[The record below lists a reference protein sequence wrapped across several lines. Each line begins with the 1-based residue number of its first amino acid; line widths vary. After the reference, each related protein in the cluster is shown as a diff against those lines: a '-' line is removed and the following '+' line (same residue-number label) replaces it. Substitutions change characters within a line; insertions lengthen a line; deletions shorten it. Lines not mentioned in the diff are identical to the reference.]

1 MSSGTLPELS
11 SFLIFH
17 GTFIH
22 SINPQEVDFV
32 LNGLIVVSPVGKIIL
47 LRRNVG
53 RANVEHHLKTLPE
66 ISSDVESLPIRFL
79 KHGEFLVPGFIDT
92 HNHAP
97 QWLQRG
103 TGRGLQLMD
112 WLNKVTFPHESKF
125 ENPDYARKMYASCV
139 DGFLQQGVTTA
150 AYYGS
155 LHGEA
160 TKILADIC
168 LAKGQ
173 RALVGK
179 CNMVRNAPDFYCDK
193 SNQESVEV
201 TEEFIA
207 HVKKIDPTAQLV
219 QPILTPRFAICCD
232 EELLDGIGQIAAR
245 EKEIM
250 IQTHFNETKQ
260 EVSFTKELFP
270 QFDNEADLYEHFGL
284 FNNRT
289 IMAHCIYP
297 TEYEIGK
304 LKALDVG
311 VAHCPV
317 STTTGGEWSAAPI
330 RKYLDLGLKVG
341 LGTDSGGGFSSSIL
355 DAARQAYI
363 TSLGKEL
370 LTDGKYKA
378 LSLNECFY
386 LATLGGAK
394 VCNLEHKIGTFEV
407 GKEFDAL
414 EISTLLEKTQCTPV
428 EDDDSMETIFEKF
441 LMTGDD
447 RNIVQVF
454 VRGRSVKA

>member
-1 MSSGTLPELS
+1 MACSLPGLPT
-11 SFLIFH
+11 FLIFH

-22 SINPQEVDFV
+22 SVNSQDVDIIS
-32 LNGLIVVSPVGKIIL
+32 NGLLVVSPAGEIIL

-53 RANVEHHLKTLPE
+53 RADIAGSLKTLQE
-66 ISSDVESLPIRFL
+66 ISPDVESSPIRFL
-79 KHGEFLVPGFIDT
+79 KRGEFLVPGFIDT

-103 TGRGLQLMD
+103 TGRGLQVMD
-112 WLNKVTFPHESKF
+112 WLNKITFPHESKF
-125 ENPDYARKMYASCV
+125 EDPSYARKMYTSCV
-139 DGFLQQGVTTA
+139 NGFLQQGVTTA

-168 LAKGQ
+168 LSKGQ

-179 CNMVRNAPDFYCDK
+179 CNMERNAPDFYRDK
-193 SNQESVEV
+193 TNKESLEA
-201 TEEFIA
+201 TEDFIA

-232 EELLDGIGQIAAR
+232 EELLEGIGKIAAR
-245 EKEIM
+245 EKGIM
-250 IQTHFNETKQ
+250 IQTHFNATKQ
-260 EVSFTKELFP
+260 EIALTKELFP
-270 QFDNEADLYEHFGL
+270 QFDNEADLYESFGL

-297 TEYEIGK
+297 NEYEIGR
-304 LKALDVG
+304 LKAQDVG

-317 STTTGGEWSAAPI
+317 STTTGGEWGAAPI
-330 RKYLDLGLKVG
+330 RKYLDLGLNVG

-355 DAARQAYI
+355 DSAKQAFI
-363 TSLGKEL
+363 TSLGIEM
-370 LTDGKYKA
+370 LTNGKDKA
-378 LSLNECFY
+378 LTLNERFY

-394 VCNLEHKIGTFEV
+394 VCNLAHKIGTFEV

-414 EISTLLEKTQCTPV
+414 EISTMLERTSCTPV
-428 EDDDSMETIFEKF
+428 EDDDSVETIFEKF

-447 RNIVQVF
+447 RNIVKVF
-454 VRGRSVKA
+454 VRGRSVKG